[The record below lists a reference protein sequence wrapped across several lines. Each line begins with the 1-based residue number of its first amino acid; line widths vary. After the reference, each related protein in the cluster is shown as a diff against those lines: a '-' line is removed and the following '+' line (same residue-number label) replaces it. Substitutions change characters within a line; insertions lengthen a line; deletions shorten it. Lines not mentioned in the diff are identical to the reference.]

1 MTAVDPRVQGR
12 EAYERLAW
20 REASEQLSAAEQQ
33 APLTA
38 DDLVRMARGRHT

>member
-12 EAYERLAW
+12 EAY
-20 REASEQLSAAEQQ
+20 EQLSAAEQQ

-38 DDLVRMARGRHT
+38 DDLVRMTRGRHT